1 MSVDMPISPRLAL
14 LSLLLVLPLTACDQV
29 TGLLNK
35 QQENGKAIG
44 AACRHSGRA
53 LEDCYLRNARVPK
66 ADIYAGWKEMN
77 EYMLA
82 KKMDIVPALAD
93 SADQPSAGHASG
105 VASAPHNG
113 ANVSNTHN

>member
-1 MSVDMPISPRLAL
+1 MPILRRPFLF
-14 LSLLLVLPLTACDQV
+14 LLLILPLTACDQV

-53 LEDCYLRNARVPK
+53 LEDCYQRNARVAK
-66 ADIYAGWKEMN
+66 ADIYTGWKEMN

-82 KKMDIVPALAD
+82 KKMDIVPAPAD
-93 SADQPSAGHASG
+93 SADQQSTGNASS
-105 VASAPHNG
+105 VASAPHDG
-113 ANVSNTHN
+113 ANASNTHN

>member
-1 MSVDMPISPRLAL
+1 MPISLRTPL
-14 LSLLLVLPLTACDQV
+14 LSLLLILPLTACDQV

-53 LEDCYLRNARVPK
+53 LEDCYHRNARVAK

-82 KKMDIVPALAD
+82 KKMDIVPAPAD
-93 SADQPSAGHASG
+93 SADQQSTEHASS
-105 VASAPHNG
+105 VASAPHDG
-113 ANVSNTHN
+113 ANASNTNN